1 MDRQES
7 ILNGSDFDMVQY
19 PNDEMPPLQKI
30 SSEFVHAQKI
40 QRAQKQKLGPVT
52 YKFEGR
58 KKSSSGVDKKEK
70 AREKLAQF
78 TGGNIMEN
86 NVLEPLIIKHSMK
99 DRNNLNAQAQ
109 KILSVSHGN
118 TNITKSHGTSLGGN
132 GLYYNQMQDAMN
144 S

>member
-30 SSEFVHAQKI
+30 SSEFMHAQII
-40 QRAQKQKLGPVT
+40 QRAQKQKQGPVT
-52 YKFEGR
+52 YKCVGR

-86 NVLEPLIIKHSMK
+86 NVLEPLIIK
-99 DRNNLNAQAQ
+99 
-109 KILSVSHGN
+109 
-118 TNITKSHGTSLGGN
+118 
-132 GLYYNQMQDAMN
+132 QDCIVKTDMTIHY